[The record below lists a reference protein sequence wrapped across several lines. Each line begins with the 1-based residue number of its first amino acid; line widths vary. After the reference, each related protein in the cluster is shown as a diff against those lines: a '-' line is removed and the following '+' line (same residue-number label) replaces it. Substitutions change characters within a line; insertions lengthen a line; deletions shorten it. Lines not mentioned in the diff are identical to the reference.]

1 MIKKVLKFKK
11 INAQAVVEGCIAFVL
26 TFLIFIFIMEFALY
40 FQNMYANQTFSDDIN
55 ANISSFD
62 RESFCTKPDDEAL
75 ELIESRAKKYLDN
88 KLELSIDKQ
97 NEDILV
103 LKSKENF
110 LNKNILT
117 VKIVCSNLNT
127 GYIVKSEYLY
137 RGFFVF
143 RTGHMLSGISS
154 VQTLGF

>member
-62 RESFCTKPDDEAL
+62 RESF
-75 ELIESRAKKYLDN
+75 
-88 KLELSIDKQ
+88 
-97 NEDILV
+97 
-103 LKSKENF
+103 
-110 LNKNILT
+110 
-117 VKIVCSNLNT
+117 
-127 GYIVKSEYLY
+127 
-137 RGFFVF
+137 
-143 RTGHMLSGISS
+143 
-154 VQTLGF
+154 